1 MNDLGGMPDRNVCK
15 RCGKTIFGT
24 LVFRKHR
31 KECYAEG
38 KISRSDR

>member
-1 MNDLGGMPDRNVCK
+1 MPDRNICK
-15 RCGKTIFGT
+15 RCGKTIYDT

-38 KISRSDR
+38 KLNRNAR